1 MQRPAIVYYKP
12 GCPFGIRLRVAL
24 RMRNIPYVA
33 VRFRDDETG
42 AAQVRA
48 VNDGNEISPTVRVG
62 DVWLTNP
69 RWLQVAAAVRG
80 DVTLTRGWEQRD
92 SNPRHLACKAS
103 ALTS

>member
-1 MQRPAIVYYKP
+1 MQTPAIVYFKP

-24 RMRNIPYVA
+24 RLRRIPFAA

-62 DVWLTNP
+62 DTLAD
-69 RWLQVAAAVRG
+69 QSGVARG
-80 DVTLTRGWEQRD
+80 RGGPDQESDVT
-92 SNPRHLACKAS
+92 
-103 ALTS
+103 